1 MCPILGISIMVSTGD
16 SKSFSSGSNPES
28 PTMEIIFKYRDTI
41 ISTPNLEKKL
51 KRMKISLDDIEIIPN
66 QEKKIEDNSKEFK
79 TLRLKSRIDNL
90 THITYWPL
98 NTALPTIEE
107 LVKERG
113 WIWNPET
120 KTGLWNKD
128 YIDTLYYDL

>member
-1 MCPILGISIMVSTGD
+1 
-16 SKSFSSGSNPES
+16 
-28 PTMEIIFKYRDTI
+28 MEVTFKYRDTI

-51 KRMKISLDDIEIIPN
+51 KRMGISLDDIEILPN
-66 QEKKIEDNSKEFK
+66 QEKKLEDNSKEFK

-98 NTALPTIEE
+98 NIPLPTIEE